1 MRALIVDD
9 ERLARRGV
17 VLRLRKFRDIEIVGE
32 CANGLSAVEKILE
45 LSPDL
50 VFLDIQMPGMD
61 GFEVL
66 RALPR
71 DKLPGVIFLTAYE
84 QHALRAF
91 EVHALDYLLKPV
103 DDERFAAAVNHARR
117 SGDSVSRLRMTERI
131 LHMLESGSLKYLSRF
146 IVRTGSRIQIVHAED
161 TDWIAAAGDYTE
173 LHVRGR
179 SHLLRET
186 MNVLEQRLD
195 PAQFLRIHRSRIV
208 RTDCILELCP
218 IDNRE
223 YLIRLTDGSQHRSS
237 RTYADKLDKW
247 LTTGKTHQ

>member
-1 MRALIVDD
+1 VRALIVDD

-17 VLRLRKFRDIEIVGE
+17 VLRLRKFRDIEVVGE

-71 DKLPGVIFLTAYE
+71 ENLPAVIFLTAYE

-103 DDERFAAAVNHARR
+103 DDERFAAAVDHAR
-117 SGDSVSRLRMTERI
+117 SLGDSRLRVTERI
-131 LHMLESGSLKYLSRF
+131 LQMLGRDSEKYLARF
-146 IVRTGSRIQIVHAED
+146 IVRAGSRIHIVPAD
-161 TDWIAAAGDYTE
+161 DIDWIAAAGDYTE

-186 MNVLEQRLD
+186 MNVLERSLD
-195 PAQFLRIHRSRIV
+195 PAIFLRIHRSRIV
-208 RTDCILELCP
+208 RAVCIVELTP

-223 YLIRLTDGSQHRSS
+223 FLIKLTDGSQHRSS
-237 RTYADKLDKW
+237 RTYADRLDAW
-247 LTTGKTHQ
+247 LAAGKSH

>member
-1 MRALIVDD
+1 VRVLIVDD

-17 VLRLRKFRDIEIVGE
+17 VLRLRKFKDIDVVGE
-32 CANGLSAVEKILE
+32 CGDGLSAVQKIIE

-66 RALPR
+66 RTLP
-71 DKLPGVIFLTAYE
+71 KENLPNVIFLTAYE

-103 DDERFAAAVNHARR
+103 DDERFVGAIERARKLN
-117 SGDSVSRLRMTERI
+117 DSASRVRMADRI
-131 LHMLESGSLKYLSRF
+131 LQMLERGSERYSSRF
-146 IVRTGSRIQIVHAED
+146 VVRIGSSIRIVHADD
-161 TDWIAAAGDYTE
+161 TDWIGAAGDYTE

-186 MNVLEQRLD
+186 MNSLEQRLD
-195 PAQFLRIHRSRIV
+195 PEKFLRMHRSRIV
-208 RTDCILELCP
+208 RTACIVELSA
-218 IDNRE
+218 IDNGE
-223 YLIRLTDGSQHRSS
+223 YLIKLTDGSQHRSG
-237 RTYADKLDKW
+237 RTYADRVKKW
-247 LTTGKTHQ
+247 LTRDKTI